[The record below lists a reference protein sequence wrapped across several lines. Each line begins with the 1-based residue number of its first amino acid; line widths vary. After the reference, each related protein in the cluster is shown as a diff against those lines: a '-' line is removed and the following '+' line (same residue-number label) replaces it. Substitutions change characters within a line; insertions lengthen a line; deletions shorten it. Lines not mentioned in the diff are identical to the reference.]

1 MPFSIFQRPQIV
13 SKLQSEKFDVLIIGG
28 GITGA
33 GIALD
38 AASRGL
44 KVALVEKNDFAFGT
58 SSRSTKLI
66 HGGLRYLKQLEFGL
80 VKEVGSE
87 RAVVHSLA
95 PHLVV
100 PEKMLLPLS
109 EKRGMGYWLTSIG
122 LKMYDLLAGV
132 KSEDQRRMLTKI
144 QTLKYEPLLR
154 RDDVK
159 GGAIYAE
166 YRTDDA
172 RLTIEIIKTAVQ
184 HGATILSYTRATD
197 FIYDNEVISGINVDD
212 QLTGESF
219 KIQSTVVVNAAG
231 PWVDEL
237 REVNKSKQGKS
248 LHLTKGVHVVV
259 AHERFPV
266 KQAIY
271 FNVDDGRMIFAIPR
285 GRCTYIGTTDTSYI
299 GNKDEVFTS
308 REDAYYLITAVNS
321 NFPSVHLKLEDLE
334 SSWAGLRP
342 LIHEEGKSASELSR
356 KDEIFESSSGLISI
370 AGGKLTGYRK
380 MAERVVDLVIEKHFE
395 GKRFMPCMTHKIKL
409 TLSDFVDFVAVKRYL
424 VVVRKRLLQLGLP
437 EAKAKYLVENFGR
450 QTDQIL
456 DSLESNF
463 DNNAPELSLLKA
475 ELDFCLQSEMVCS
488 LQDFLVR
495 RTGLMYF
502 DIRMVKEHKQAIAE
516 EMKSKLGWSDE
527 KLVKEWDEINSLMVS
542 ITQFS
547 IRSESFLNGH

>member
-1 MPFSIFQRPQIV
+1 MSFSIFQRPAIV
-13 SKLQSEKFDVLIIGG
+13 SKLQSETFDLLIIGG

-109 EKRGMGYWLTSIG
+109 EKKGMGYWLTSIG

-132 KSEDQRRMLTKI
+132 KSEDQRRMLTKL

-154 RDDVK
+154 KDDVK

-172 RLTIEIIKTAVQ
+172 RLTIEIIKTATK
-184 HGATILSYTRATD
+184 HSATILSYARATD
-197 FIYDNEVISGINVDD
+197 FIYDNGLISGIKVDD
-212 QLTGESF
+212 QLTGELFS
-219 KIQSTVVVNAAG
+219 IQSTVVVNAAG

-237 REVNKSKQGKS
+237 REVNKSKEGKS
-248 LHLTKGVHVVV
+248 LHLTKGVHIVV

-285 GRCTYIGTTDTSYI
+285 GRSTYIGTTDTNYS
-299 GNKDEVFTS
+299 GDKNNVFTT
-308 REDAYYLITAVNS
+308 REDADYLITAVNA
-321 NFPSVHLKLEDLE
+321 NFPSVKLALEDLE

-356 KDEIFESSSGLISI
+356 KDEIFESTSGLISI

-380 MAERVVDLVIEKHFE
+380 MAERVIDLVIEKYFE
-395 GKRFMPCMTHKIKL
+395 GKSLMPCMTHKIKL
-409 TLSDFVDFVAVKRYL
+409 THSDFIDFVAVKRYIVL
-424 VVVRKRLLQLGLP
+424 VAKRLIKLGLP
-437 EAKAKYLVENFGR
+437 QAKAKYLVENFGR

-456 DSLESNF
+456 DSLEANF
-463 DNNAPELSLLKA
+463 DSSTPELSLLKA
-475 ELDFCLQSEMVCS
+475 ELDFCLQNEMICT
-488 LQDFLVR
+488 LQDFFVR

-502 DIRMVKEHKQAIAE
+502 DIRMVKNHKQAIAE
-516 EMKSKLGWSDE
+516 EMKVKLGWDE
-527 KLVKEWDEINSLMVS
+527 DKFRSELKAIDVLIYSV
-542 ITQFS
+542 TQFN
-547 IRSESFLNGH
+547 E

>member
-1 MPFSIFQRPQIV
+1 MNFSIFQRPAIV
-13 SKLQSEKFDVLIIGG
+13 SKLQSENFDLLIIGG

-38 AASRGL
+38 GASRGL
-44 KVALVEKNDFAFGT
+44 KVALVEKSDFAFGT

-109 EKRGMGYWLTSIG
+109 EKKGMGYWLTSIG

-132 KSEDQRRMLTKI
+132 KSEDQRRMLTKL

-154 RDDVK
+154 KDDVK

-172 RLTIEIIKTAVQ
+172 RLTIEIIKTATK
-184 HGATILSYTRATD
+184 HSATILSYARATD
-197 FIYDNEVISGINVDD
+197 FIYDNGLISGIKVDD
-212 QLTGESF
+212 QLTGELFS
-219 KIQSTVVVNAAG
+219 IQSTVVVNAAG

-237 REVNKSKQGKS
+237 REVNKSKEGKS
-248 LHLTKGVHVVV
+248 LHLTKGVHIVV

-285 GRCTYIGTTDTSYI
+285 GRSTYIGTTDTNYS
-299 GNKDEVFTS
+299 GDKNNVFTT
-308 REDAYYLITAVNS
+308 REDADYLITAVNA
-321 NFPSVHLKLEDLE
+321 NFPSVKLALEDLE

-356 KDEIFESSSGLISI
+356 KDEIFESTSGLISI

-380 MAERVVDLVIEKHFE
+380 MAERVIDLVIEKHFE
-395 GKRFMPCMTHKIKL
+395 GKSLMPCMTHKIKL
-409 TLSDFVDFVAVKRYL
+409 THSDFIDFVAVKRYIVL
-424 VVVRKRLLQLGLP
+424 VAKRLIKLGLP
-437 EAKAKYLVENFGR
+437 QAKAKYLVENFGR

-456 DSLESNF
+456 DSLEANF
-463 DNNAPELSLLKA
+463 DSSTPELSLLKA
-475 ELDFCLQSEMVCS
+475 ELDFCLQNEMICT
-488 LQDFLVR
+488 LQDFFVR

-502 DIRMVKEHKQAIAE
+502 DIRMVKNHKQAIAE
-516 EMKSKLGWSDE
+516 EMKVKLGWDE
-527 KLVKEWDEINSLMVS
+527 DKFRSELKAIDVLIYSV
-542 ITQFS
+542 TQFN
-547 IRSESFLNGH
+547 E

>member
-1 MPFSIFQRPQIV
+1 MNFSIFQRPAIV
-13 SKLQSEKFDVLIIGG
+13 SKLRSEAFDLLIIGG

-109 EKRGMGYWLTSIG
+109 EKKGMGYWLTSIG

-132 KSEDQRRMLTKI
+132 KSEDQRRMLTKL

-154 RDDVK
+154 KDDVK

-172 RLTIEIIKTAVQ
+172 RLTIEIIKTATS
-184 HGATILSYTRATD
+184 HSATILSYARATD
-197 FIYDNEVISGINVDD
+197 FIYENGLISGIKVDD

-219 KIQSTVVVNAAG
+219 SIQSTVVVNAAG

-237 REVNKSKQGKS
+237 REVNKSKEGKS
-248 LHLTKGVHVVV
+248 LHLTKGVHIVV

-285 GRCTYIGTTDTSYI
+285 GRSTYIGTTDTNYN
-299 GNKDEVFTS
+299 GDKNNVFTS
-308 REDAYYLITAVNS
+308 REDADYLIAAVNA
-321 NFPSVHLKLEDLE
+321 NFPSIKLALEDLE

-356 KDEIFESSSGLISI
+356 KDEIFESTSGLISI

-380 MAERVVDLVIEKHFE
+380 MAERVIDLVIEKHF
-395 GKRFMPCMTHKIKL
+395 KDKSLMSCMTHKIKL
-409 TLSDFVDFVAVKRYL
+409 THSDFIDFVAVKRYIVL
-424 VVVRKRLLQLGLP
+424 VAKRLIKLGLP
-437 EAKAKYLVENFGR
+437 QAKAKYLVENFGR

-456 DSLESNF
+456 DSLEANL
-463 DNNAPELSLLKA
+463 DNTTPELSLLKA
-475 ELDFCLQSEMVCS
+475 ELDFCLQNEMICT
-488 LQDFLVR
+488 LQDFFVR

-502 DIRMVKEHKQAIAE
+502 DIRMVKNHKQAIAE
-516 EMKSKLGWSDE
+516 EMKVKLGWDE
-527 KLVKEWDEINSLMVS
+527 DKFRSELKAIDVLIYSV
-542 ITQFS
+542 TQFN
-547 IRSESFLNGH
+547 E

>member
-1 MPFSIFQRPQIV
+1 MSFSIFQRPTLV
-13 SKLQSEKFDVLIIGG
+13 SKLKSEKFDLLIIGG

-38 AASRGL
+38 GASRGL

-109 EKRGMGYWLTSIG
+109 EKKGMGYWLTSIG
-122 LKMYDLLAGV
+122 LKMYDWLAGV
-132 KSEDQRRMLTKI
+132 KAEDQRRMLTKV
-144 QTLKYEPLLR
+144 QTLKHEPLLLK
-154 RDDVK
+154 DDVK

-172 RLTIEIIKTAVQ
+172 RLTIEIIKTAVR
-184 HGATILSYTRATD
+184 HGATVLSYAKVKD
-197 FIYDNEVISGINVDD
+197 FIYDNGVISCVKVDD
-212 QLTGESF
+212 QLTRESF
-219 KIQSTVVVNAAG
+219 AIQATVVVNAAG

-237 REVNKSKQGKS
+237 REVNKSKSGKS

-259 AHERFPV
+259 GWDRFPV

-285 GRCTYIGTTDTSYI
+285 GRSTYIGTTDTTYN
-299 GNKDEVFTS
+299 GDKDNVFTS
-308 REDAYYLITAVNS
+308 KEDAEYVITAVNA
-321 NFPSVHLKLEDLE
+321 NFPSVNLKLEDLE

-356 KDEIFESSSGLISI
+356 KDEIFESETGLISI

-380 MAERVVDLVIEKHFE
+380 MAERVVDLVNEKHFE
-395 GKRFMPCMTHKIKL
+395 DRKLMPCMSHKIKL
-409 TLSDFVDFVAVKRYL
+409 TLSDFVDFVAVKRYTVL
-424 VVVRKRLLQLGLP
+424 VAKRLIKLGLP
-437 EAKAKYLVENFGR
+437 EIKAKYLVENFGR
-450 QTDQIL
+450 QTEEIL
-456 DSLESNF
+456 TSLESNF
-463 DNNAPELSLLKA
+463 DSNSPELSLLKA
-475 ELDFCLQSEMVCS
+475 ELDFCLQNEMICS
-488 LQDFLVR
+488 LQDFFVR

-502 DIRMVKEHKQAIAE
+502 NIRIVKDHKESIAQ
-516 EMKSKLGWSDE
+516 EMRSKLGWSDE
-527 KLVKEWDEINSLMVS
+527 KLIKELDEINSLMVS
-542 ITQFS
+542 ITKF
-547 IRSESFLNGH
+547 R